1 MKELKVLLAC
11 GSGASSG
18 FMASSMRRAAQE
30 NNVNADIH
38 AVSDSEIPAFMDKV
52 NVIMLGPHIK
62 YLEEELKTKAAA
74 YGVPVACIS
83 QKAYGVLDGKR
94 ALAETIQLYK
104 ASKGKE

>member
-18 FMASSMRRAAQE
+18 FMASSMRKAAAE

-38 AVSDSEIPAFMDKV
+38 AVSDSEISSFMDKV
-52 NVIMLGPHIK
+52 DIIMLGPHIK
-62 YLEEELKTKAAA
+62 YLEEELRNKAAA

-104 ASKGKE
+104 ASRGGE